1 MKHALL
7 LLAVALLAGCAPG
20 LEPAG
25 TDTIAPGY
33 AVGGGEWDSGGG
45 ITAVARIFER
55 DGQTI
60 VCGAWMTDRQ
70 SALSTLYNEDIIAA
84 GSIFAG
90 RVPIAHNL
98 WFMRRLPYSENL
110 SGQPANCAYAGLR
123 WTAALSTAPV
133 RIRFPRLSFGG
144 RTIGGFGV
152 GSVSVGPGTGDR
164 VTFKEGP
171 RPHPFR

>member
-1 MKHALL
+1 MKDALL
-7 LLAVALLAGCAPG
+7 LLALALLIGCAPR

-45 ITAVARIFER
+45 ITAVARIFEQ

-70 SALSTLYNEDIIAA
+70 SALSTLYNEDIVAA

-90 RVPIAHNL
+90 RIQIAQNL
-98 WFMRRLPYSENL
+98 WFMRRLPYSQSL
-110 SGQPANCAYAGLR
+110 SGEPANCAYSGLR

-144 RTIGGFGV
+144 GSIGGLGV
-152 GSVSVGPGTGDR
+152 GGVGVGPGSGDR
-164 VTFKEGP
+164 VTFREGP
-171 RPHPFR
+171 RPHPIR